1 MQDFIIANRTP
12 SLKNKSYLFQYLY
25 RLLELQSLQNRD
37 LLANVNAHNS

>member
-1 MQDFIIANRTP
+1 MQDSLIANRTP
-12 SLKNKSYLFQYLY
+12 SLKNKLYLFQYLY